1 MANEN
6 DNIKP
11 EGVENPE
18 HPQHHTWKDI
28 ISEEFQ
34 KINTEFPLSGG
45 ETEEDFA
52 RADDTEEGEEAS
64 GGKTATP
71 PAAATQPG
79 AEAPAGAPHEHHSM
93 FQNLIHDIQNLDHEF
108 PLSGGETEE
117 DFEGADDEEEEAE
130 NEKDKEQ
137 EK

>member
-6 DNIKP
+6 ENTIP
-11 EGVENPE
+11 EGTEGTDQPK
-18 HPQHHTWKDI
+18 HHTWKDI

-45 ETEEDFA
+45 ETEGDLEGV
-52 RADDTEEGEEAS
+52 DDKEEGEETGENKKETKAN
-64 GGKTATP
+64 P
-71 PAAATQPG
+71 PA
-79 AEAPAGAPHEHHSM
+79 EEHKEHHS
-93 FQNLIHDIQNLDHEF
+93 FLGNIVEKIQKLDTEF

-117 DFEGADDEEEEAE
+117 DLEGID
-130 NEKDKEQ
+130 DKEED